1 MKKFFGY
8 GALILLLVPMQTT
21 LLPHVA
27 IWDIKPDL
35 GLVLAA
41 LIGVLAGELE
51 GLIVGLAM
59 GWILNL
65 YSAGDLWLN
74 LVTTG
79 GTGLFAGLLARQ
91 VAEITPTIVAVGLLC
106 LSLLGGLM
114 AVMTMNHSTMA
125 DAWWMVQFVVVPQ
138 ACFDAAVGAGLLW
151 FLEHRL
157 VAPRFGVLDRYS

>member
-1 MKKFFGY
+1 MKKFLAY
-8 GALILLLVPMQTT
+8 IALILLLVPVQTT

-35 GLVLAA
+35 GLVFAA

-51 GLIVGLAM
+51 GLMVGLAI

-79 GTGLFAGLLARQ
+79 GAGLFAGLLARQ
-91 VAEITPTIVAVGLLC
+91 VAEITPTMVAVGLLL
-106 LSLLGGLM
+106 LSLLGGLV
-114 AVMTMNHSTMA
+114 AVANMKHATMA
-125 DAWWMVQFVVVPQ
+125 DAWWTIEFVVVPQ

-151 FLEHRL
+151 VLEQRFP
-157 VAPRFGVLDRYS
+157 VPRFGILDRYS

>member
-1 MKKFFGY
+1 MKKFLAYAG
-8 GALILLLVPMQTT
+8 LVVLLVPVQTT

-35 GLVLAA
+35 GLIVAA
-41 LIGVLAGELE
+41 LIGVLVGELE
-51 GLIVGLAM
+51 GLIIGLAI

-79 GTGLFAGLLARQ
+79 GAGLFAGLLARQ
-91 VAEITPTIVAVGLLC
+91 VAEITPTIFGVGLLL
-106 LSLLGGLM
+106 LSLAGGVV
-114 AVMTMNHSTMA
+114 AVLSMKHAAMT
-125 DAWWMVQFVVVPQ
+125 DAWWMVQFVVIPQ
-138 ACFDAAVGAGLLW
+138 ACFDAAVGAALLW

-157 VAPRFGVLDRYS
+157 AVPRFGMLDRYS

>member
-1 MKKFFGY
+1 MKKFLAYSG
-8 GALILLLVPMQTT
+8 LVLVLVPIQTT

-41 LIGVLAGELE
+41 LIGVLAGELD
-51 GLIVGLAM
+51 GLLVGLAI

-65 YSAGDLWLN
+65 YSAGDLWLS

-79 GTGLFAGLLARQ
+79 GAGLFAGLLARQ
-91 VAEITPTIVAVGLLC
+91 VVEITPTILAVGLFL
-106 LSLLGGLM
+106 LSLAAGLV
-114 AVMTMNHSTMA
+114 AVLNMKYAAMVDT
-125 DAWWMVQFVVVPQ
+125 WWMVQFVVVPQ

-151 FLEHRL
+151 FVEHRIA
-157 VAPRFGVLDRYS
+157 VPRFGLQDRYS

>member
-1 MKKFFGY
+1 MKKFLVYCG
-8 GALILLLVPMQTT
+8 LVLLLVPVQTT

-41 LIGVLAGELE
+41 LVGVLAGELE
-51 GLIVGLAM
+51 GLVVGLAI

-79 GTGLFAGLLARQ
+79 GAGLFAGLLARQ
-91 VAEITPTIVAVGLLC
+91 VAEITPTILSVGLLL
-106 LSLLGGLM
+106 LSLAGGLV
-114 AVMTMNHSTMA
+114 AVFSMRHSTMS
-125 DAWWMVQFVVVPQ
+125 DTWWMVQFVVVPQ
-138 ACFDAAVGAGLLW
+138 ACFDAVVGAALLW
-151 FLEHRL
+151 VVQQRL
-157 VAPRFGVLDRYS
+157 VVPRFGMLNRYS

>member
-1 MKKFFGY
+1 MKKFLLY
-8 GALILLLVPMQTT
+8 GGLVLLLVPVQTT

-35 GLVLAA
+35 GLVVAA

-51 GLIVGLAM
+51 GLLVGLAI

-79 GTGLFAGLLARQ
+79 GAGLFAGLLARQ
-91 VAEITPTIVAVGLLC
+91 VAEITPTILSGGLLLLSLAGGLVAV
-106 LSLLGGLM
+106 LSMKHATVGESLWLM
-114 AVMTMNHSTMA
+114 
-125 DAWWMVQFVVVPQ
+125 QFVVIPQ
-138 ACFDAAVGAGLLW
+138 ACFDAVVGAGLLW
-151 FLEHRL
+151 LLERRFA
-157 VAPRFGVLDRYS
+157 VPRFGMLDRYS